1 MSGPP
6 RCVFEP
12 EDLPPQCVP
21 CVLLNIPAGSNRART
36 RPPANYPWRCLC
48 FGLMQITRTTPR
60 RWIIL
65 HLSQIFLTDDR
76 TFISLS
82 SFPPS
87 GASRCR
93 RPPAGLL
100 LIAVDD
106 ASPGQIVRR
115 KLDSDLV
122 SSQNADEVLAHLSGN
137 VCQHLVLVLDRKS

>member
-1 MSGPP
+1 
-6 RCVFEP
+6 
-12 EDLPPQCVP
+12 
-21 CVLLNIPAGSNRART
+21 
-36 RPPANYPWRCLC
+36 
-48 FGLMQITRTTPR
+48 MQITRTTPR

-93 RPPAGLL
+93 RPPAALL

-137 VCQHLVLVLDRKS
+137 VCQHLVLVLQLDAKHGVGQRLNHRGHDLDSILFGIAWVGLLFLSIRLLRHTLAVPSP